1 MGITIDTICEA
12 GKDTDYKLIDDE
24 HDERQFQLLVP
35 LVDGDP
41 IEQAPEFLPML
52 DLVPLPAHGLAALV
66 PLADSDASIDPSQS
80 RSRNRMSEAE
90 KLYLEDQSPTTSAG
104 LVCPDKH
111 TILIMIATG
120 QASGSL
126 SPEVTYEGARSHLR
140 KTEKYF
146 QQLAE
151 AGKRDKNNGTK
162 DKKKDK
168 KAIEKDKKAD
178 TKKDKKVKKND
189 KASIDLD

>member
-41 IEQAPEFLPML
+41 IEQAPEFLPLL
-52 DLVPLPAHGLAALV
+52 DLVPLPAHELDALV
-66 PLADSDASIDPSQS
+66 PLADSDASFGPSQS
-80 RSRNRMSEAE
+80 RSRNFLSEAE
-90 KLYLEDQSPTTSAG
+90 KCYLESQSPTTSVG
-104 LVCPDKH
+104 LVCPDKY
-111 TILIMIATG
+111 TIQTMIASG
-120 QASGSL
+120 QAKGSL
-126 SPEVTYEGARSHLR
+126 SPVVTYEGARSHLR
-140 KTEKYF
+140 KMEKYF
-146 QQLAE
+146 EQLAE
-151 AGKRDKNNGTK
+151 AGKKDKKKDTK

-178 TKKDKKVKKND
+178 TKKDKKAMKKD

>member
-52 DLVPLPAHGLAALV
+52 DLVPLPAHELDALV
-66 PLADSDASIDPSQS
+66 PLAGSDASLDSPQS
-80 RSRNRMSEAE
+80 RSRNFMSEAE
-90 KLYLEDQSPTTSAG
+90 KLYLEAQSPTTSVG

-111 TILIMIATG
+111 TIMSMITTG

-126 SPEVTYEGARSHLR
+126 SAGVTYEGVRSHLR

-146 QQLAE
+146 QMLAE
-151 AGKRDKNNGTK
+151 AGKKDEKKDKK
-162 DKKKDK
+162 VKKKDK
-168 KAIEKDKKAD
+168 KATEKDKKAD
-178 TKKDKKVKKND
+178 TKKDKKAMNKD
-189 KASIDLD
+189 KATIDLD